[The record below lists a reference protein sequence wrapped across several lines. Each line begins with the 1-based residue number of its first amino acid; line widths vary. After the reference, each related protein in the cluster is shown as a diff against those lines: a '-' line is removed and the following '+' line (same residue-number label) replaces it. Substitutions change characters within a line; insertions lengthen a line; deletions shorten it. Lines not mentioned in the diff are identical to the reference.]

1 MSSRQARKDA
11 ARRER
16 LEREREA
23 RARERRGRRLR
34 LAGAVVSAALLA
46 GAGIVVAGTGHSSA
60 GGLSAPPID
69 AIRCEASEQVLFHV
83 HSHLSIVADGRK
95 VTVPEGIGIAP
106 PLGVQQTSEGPFVV
120 NGSCFYWLHTH
131 ARDGII
137 HIESPVQRTYTLGE
151 FFDIWRQPLDRRR
164 VAGARG
170 PVTAYVDG
178 RPFVGDPRM
187 IALGAHR
194 VIQLDVGLRVPPAA
208 YSFPA
213 GL

>member
-1 MSSRQARKDA
+1 MKDA

-16 LEREREA
+16 LAREREA
-23 RARERRGRRLR
+23 RKRERRARRLR
-34 LAGAVVSAALLA
+34 YTAASASVVLLA
-46 GAGIVVAGTGHSSA
+46 VAGVVVAGTGHSRA
-60 GGLSAPPID
+60 RGLPRPVD

-83 HSHLSIVADGRK
+83 HAHLAIFVAGHPLA
-95 VTVPEGIGIAP
+95 VPEGIGIAP
-106 PLGVQQTSEGPFVV
+106 PRRVEQTSEGPFVI
-120 NGSCFYWLHTH
+120 GGACFYWLHTH

-137 HIESPVQRTYTLGE
+137 HIESPAQRTYTLGE
-151 FFDIWRQPLDRRR
+151 FFNVWGRRLDRGR

-178 RPFVGDPRM
+178 RPFAGDPRA

-194 VIQLDVGLRVPPAA
+194 VIQLDVGRRVPPRAFT
-208 YSFPA
+208 FPP

>member
-1 MSSRQARKDA
+1 LSSRQVRKEA

-16 LEREREA
+16 LERERKA
-23 RARERRGRRLR
+23 RARERRARRLR

-60 GGLSAPPID
+60 GGLSTPAID

-151 FFDIWRQPLDRRR
+151 FFDAWRQPLDRHR
-164 VAGARG
+164 VANARG

-178 RPFVGDPRM
+178 RPFVGDPRT

-194 VIQLDVGLRVPPAA
+194 VIQLDVGRRVPPATF
-208 YSFPA
+208 SFPS